1 MRLTDAQKRFCDE
14 YLISLNATQAYKAAY
29 PAVKKDETAKSAGS
43 RLLTNVDITAY
54 IKKRQEEIA
63 LVKGITR
70 ERIVER
76 LAAIAFGDPTEIATV
91 TGDKR
96 KKIKVA
102 NFDDLTQQQ
111 KRMIAGVEPVKLG
124 QGNGIKVKMHDT
136 LKATEMLIKLLGF
149 DQPAAV
155 TTGETG
161 IAMLPPLDPEP
172 EDDEDEP
179 E

>member
-14 YLISLNATQAYKAAY
+14 YLISLNATQAYKLAY
-29 PAVKKDETAKSAGS
+29 PHIKNDNTARSNGH
-43 RLLTNVDITAY
+43 RLLTNADIAAY
-54 IKKRQEEIA
+54 IRKQQDEVA

-76 LAAIAFGDPTEIATV
+76 LAAIAFGDPLDIATV
-91 TGDKR
+91 RGKKR
-96 KKIKVA
+96 KSIVFA
-102 NFDDLTQQQ
+102 NFDELSAQQ
-111 KRMIAGVEPVKLG
+111 RSMVAGVEPVKLG
-124 QGNGIKVKMHDT
+124 QGSGIKVKLHDS

-155 TTGETG
+155 STGETG